1 MQPTQQNGN
10 ARVREVG
17 PGGSATWPRVDS
29 LTPSL
34 QHPSPVGKSELKD
47 IADRL
52 RVFARERDWE
62 QFHTPKN
69 LAASVAIEAAE
80 LQEVFQWLDDEQSLS
95 LNQEQVASVRE
106 ELADVAI
113 YLIRLADR
121 LSIDLGDAI
130 LEKIVANSVRY
141 PADVV
146 RGISDK
152 RR

>member
-1 MQPTQQNGN
+1 M
-10 ARVREVG
+10 
-17 PGGSATWPRVDS
+17 
-29 LTPSL
+29 
-34 QHPSPVGKSELKD
+34 GKGELSE

-52 RVFARERDWE
+52 RLFARERDWE

-80 LQEVFQWLDDEQSLS
+80 LQEVFQWLSDEQTVN
-95 LNQEQVASVRE
+95 LNQDQLASVRE

-121 LSIDLGDAI
+121 LGLDLNDAI
-130 LEKIVANSVRY
+130 LEKIAANGLRY
-141 PADVV
+141 PANAV
-146 RGISDK
+146 RGSVDK

>member
-1 MQPTQQNGN
+1 M
-10 ARVREVG
+10 
-17 PGGSATWPRVDS
+17 
-29 LTPSL
+29 
-34 QHPSPVGKSELKD
+34 GKSELKD